1 MPAYFSLMVPG
12 ALALFAAV
20 VGVAWVVVERRQARA
35 TERRRSVSDR
45 KTATV

>member
-20 VGVAWVVVERRQARA
+20 VGIAWVVIERRQARVL
-35 TERRRSVSDR
+35 ERRPLISDR
-45 KTATV
+45 KSATA

>member
-20 VGVAWVVVERRQARA
+20 VGVVWVVIERRQARA
-35 TERRRSVSDR
+35 SERRLISNR
-45 KTATV
+45 KSATA

>member
-20 VGVAWVVVERRQARA
+20 VGIAWVLIERR
-35 TERRRSVSDR
+35 
-45 KTATV
+45 

>member
-20 VGVAWVVVERRQARA
+20 VGIGWVLIERRQARA
-35 TERRRSVSDR
+35 LER
-45 KTATV
+45 

>member
-20 VGVAWVVVERRQARA
+20 VGVAWVAIERRQARA
-35 TERRRSVSDR
+35 LEIQRLNSNRESD
-45 KTATV
+45 TA